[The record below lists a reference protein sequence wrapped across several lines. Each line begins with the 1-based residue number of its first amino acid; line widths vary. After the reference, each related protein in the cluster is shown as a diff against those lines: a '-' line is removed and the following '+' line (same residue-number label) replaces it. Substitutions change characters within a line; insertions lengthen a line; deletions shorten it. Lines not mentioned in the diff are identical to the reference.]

1 MTQYE
6 ALNINLF
13 NSQLNKLKLGT
24 KEGTVVTL
32 SLSPLLTNTQ
42 VARICKDFEN
52 GLLANKKL
60 SKAQLPKIAQS

>member
-6 ALNINLF
+6 ALNINLS
-13 NSQLNKLKLGT
+13 NSQLNKVKLGIE
-24 KEGTVVTL
+24 EGTLVAL
-32 SLSPLLTNTQ
+32 SLPPLLTNTQ